1 MDGAGKRAPR
11 APSAICRRW
20 LAAGRSPFPASVA
33 SSVRFEVSFPA
44 MTRSAATL
52 VLLFLSGCF
61 TAGASSP
68 VAASVLREVPDETC
82 ERLGAMAVRT
92 STDLLI
98 SEDVLHASAE
108 KELRERAAVRGAT
121 HLVVDP
127 SSSPATV
134 AYTSS
139 ALASGVA
146 YRCAD

>member
-1 MDGAGKRAPR
+1 
-11 APSAICRRW
+11 
-20 LAAGRSPFPASVA
+20 
-33 SSVRFEVSFPA
+33 

-52 VLLFLSGCF
+52 ILLFFSGCV

-68 VAASVLREVPDETC
+68 VVASVVREAPDEAC
-82 ERLGAMAVRT
+82 ERLGPMAVRT

-127 SSSPATV
+127 SSIPATV
-134 AYTSS
+134 AYASS

-146 YRCAD
+146 YRCAN